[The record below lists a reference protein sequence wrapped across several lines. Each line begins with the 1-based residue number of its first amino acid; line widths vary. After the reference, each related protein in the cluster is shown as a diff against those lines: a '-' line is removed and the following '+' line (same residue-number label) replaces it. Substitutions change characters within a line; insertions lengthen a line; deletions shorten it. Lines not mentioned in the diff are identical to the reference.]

1 MEDATIMVSGASAG
15 VGRAVA
21 RAFGRRRCR
30 VGLIARDR
38 ARLEAT
44 AAEIETMG
52 GRALVLPLDVA
63 DAHAVEDAAAR
74 LEDAFGPLDVWVNSA
89 MVTCYAPVHR
99 MKAEEFARVTEV
111 TYLGTVHGT
120 LAALKR
126 MRPRNFGRIVQ
137 VGSALSYRSIPLQ
150 SAYCAAKFAMRG
162 FTDALRT
169 ELIHD
174 GLNGVRLT
182 MVQLPAVNTPQFD
195 WARNRMARRPQP
207 VPPIFQ
213 PEPIAEAIVHA
224 ARTCPRELWV
234 GWPTIRAIL
243 ATMAVPALAD
253 SLAAGAWEGELDQNA
268 EPREADNLF
277 EPASGPWAAHG
288 RFDRRARD
296 RVAALTGGTVRGLAA
311 AGLAG
316 VALGLG
322 AAAWRGL
329 RGTRA
334 QPRLLER

>member
-15 VGRAVA
+15 IGRAVA

-38 ARLEAT
+38 TRLEQA
-44 AAEIETMG
+44 AAEVESMG

-63 DAHAVEDAAAR
+63 DADAVENAAEK
-74 LEDAFGPLDVWVNSA
+74 LEAEFGPLDAWINSA
-89 MVTCYAPVHR
+89 MVTVYAPVHQL
-99 MKAEEFARVTEV
+99 KADEVARVTNV

-120 LAALKR
+120 MAALKR

-150 SAYCAAKFAMRG
+150 AAYCAAKFAVRG
-162 FTDALRT
+162 FTNALRT

-174 GLNGVRLT
+174 GLHGVRLT

-195 WARNRMARRPQP
+195 WARDRLPRRPQP

-224 ARTCPRELWV
+224 ANTCPRELWV
-234 GWPTIRAIL
+234 GWPTMKAIL
-243 ATMAVPALAD
+243 GTLAAPALAD
-253 SLAAGAWEGELDQNA
+253 RMAAEAWEAELDESA
-268 EPREADNLF
+268 DPRLADNLF
-277 EPASGPWAAHG
+277 EPVSGPWAAHG
-288 RFDRRARD
+288 RFDRRARSY
-296 RVAALTGGTVRGLAA
+296 APALTEATVRRAAA

-316 VALGLG
+316 LALGIG
-322 AAAWRGL
+322 AAAWRG
-329 RGTRA
+329 TRR
-334 QPRLLER
+334 QRRLLER